1 MIIKDLH
8 QIGNNLYN
16 IRKSKGFTQ
25 ADVAEKAELSDRTY
39 ADIERGTV
47 SMRIDTLLKIC
58 EALKI
63 TPDDILT
70 ADTEETPTEEIILSR
85 LNNCTNEN
93 RKTALKLLDVYLN
106 SAEK

>member
-1 MIIKDLH
+1 MIIRDLH
-8 QIGNNLYN
+8 QIGNNLYQ

-47 SMRIDTLLKIC
+47 SMRVDTMIKIC

-70 ADTEETPTEEIILSR
+70 VDTEEIVTEEIILSK
-85 LNNCTNEN
+85 LENCTSEN
-93 RKTALKLLDVYLN
+93 KKAILKILDIYLD
-106 SAEK
+106 K